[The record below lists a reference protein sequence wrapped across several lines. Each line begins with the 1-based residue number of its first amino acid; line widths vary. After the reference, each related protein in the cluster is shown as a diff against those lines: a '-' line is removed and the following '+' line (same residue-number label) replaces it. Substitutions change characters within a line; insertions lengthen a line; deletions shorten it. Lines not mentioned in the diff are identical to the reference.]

1 MQEKTISEKESLDLI
16 TQMINKAKNSYHD
29 TGLSSMLWGAV
40 IIICSLVRFA
50 EIRFDFRLPFDIY
63 LLTLAAIIPQVII
76 SIREKRSRRVRSYD
90 DQYMDYIWLGFGISI
105 MLMIFVLNMMGAS
118 WRPVAEEFLTGTGKP
133 PGFQLYEY
141 ISPLFLILYGIPTF
155 VTGTACKFRPML
167 WGGLVCWISCIITT
181 FTSIKV
187 DLLLVAFSSM
197 VAWFIPGIIMMKDY
211 KAAKLGLERREV
223 EKDV

>member
-1 MQEKTISEKESLDLI
+1 MQEKPISEKESLVLI

-29 TGLSSMLWGAV
+29 TGLSAMLWGAV
-40 IIICSLVRFA
+40 IIVCSLVRFA
-50 EIRFDFRLPFDIY
+50 EIRFDFELPFDIY
-63 LLTLAAIIPQVII
+63 LLTIAAIVPQVII
-76 SIREKRSRRVRSYD
+76 SIREKKSRQVRSYD

-118 WRPVAEEFLTGTGKP
+118 WQPVAKEFLNETGRA

-167 WGGLVCWISCIITT
+167 WGGLVCWIACIISS
-181 FTSIKV
+181 FTPIQA
-187 DLLLVAFSSM
+187 DLLLVAFSSL

-223 EKDV
+223 EKNV